1 MMNLVT
7 SPSKLFSQFTRRV
20 SDLDWRLLLL
30 ILLPLSLLFYAS
42 LSTISSA
49 FIGGATFVTSPL
61 RSIFTVVDSL
71 ENLTAIAAAPLPAEV
86 ITLRFKN
93 ESEAKAN
100 ATVALPRRSGRK
112 VSLDGSKI
120 AVCLVGGA
128 RRFELTGPSIIQNIL
143 RVYPKSDLFLH
154 SPLDSNSYKLSLL
167 RNAPRIAAVKIF
179 KPTRINETESQA
191 RVLTA
196 RNSPNGI
203 QGLLQYFNLVEG
215 CLTMIRAFQT
225 KNNFT
230 YQWIVRTRVD
240 GYWSHPL
247 APQNFIPGHYVVPP
261 GSSYGGLNDRI
272 GIGDFNT
279 SVVALSRL
287 SMIPQLDAGG
297 HAQLNSESAFK
308 AQLTTQKVPYK
319 TIRLPFCVVT
329 DRQYPFPP
337 GANGVPVAA
346 LSSPGPLSG
355 AKCRPCKPACSR
367 ACVPPVMSRLNKLWS
382 WTDWANNTIELCD
395 AHGEWEEGWEKLFD
409 EVAGKKLGAARKRVK
424 KLSVQGCIRDFK
436 AMKLKSAS
444 WKAPSAVEICELG
457 LLGGLKSGTVTG

>member
-7 SPSKLFSQFTRRV
+7 SPSKLLTQFARKV

-49 FIGGATFVTSPL
+49 FIGGAAFVTSPL

-71 ENLTAIAAAPLPAEV
+71 GNLTAIAAAPLPAEV
-86 ITLRFKN
+86 ELLVPLRFKN

-100 ATVALPRRSGRK
+100 ATVALPPRAG
-112 VSLDGSKI
+112 GSKI

-143 RVYPKSDLFLH
+143 RVYPKSDIFLH
-154 SPLDSNSYKLSLL
+154 SPLDSNSYKFSLL

-215 CLTMIRAFQT
+215 CLTMIRAYQT

-230 YQWIVRTRVD
+230 YNWIVRTRVD
-240 GYWSHPL
+240 GYWSYPL
-247 APQNFIPGHYVVPP
+247 APENFIPGHYVVPP

-355 AKCRPCKPACSR
+355 AKCRPCKPACSG

-409 EVAGKKLGAARKRVK
+409 KVAGKKLGAARKRVK
-424 KLSVQGCIRDFK
+424 KLSVEGCISDFK
-436 AMKLKSAS
+436 AMKFKSAS
-444 WKAPSAVEICELG
+444 WEAPSEVEICKL
-457 LLGGLKSGTVTG
+457 GLKSGTG